1 MVTAKQHP
9 NTNQYGRITLQH
21 LPKAITILYTGKNKN
36 LVEELRSIDNTAVIT
51 AENSLEAMNALTAH
65 TKPDAVICE
74 YHLPGKNGLFLFKSM
89 RSIPSF
95 NTVPFI
101 LLSQTFNEELYKQAL
116 QEKTDDFFTLS
127 NVNAESLVNRVH
139 FLCNYRKKENSCTT
153 GIDTGQETFTMPWSK
168 RLFDIAVA
176 SLVLL
181 LASPF
186 LLLIILA
193 IRLESKGKV
202 YYTSKRVGRK
212 VFDFYKLRSMRTGA
226 DDELKKLA
234 KEKNQYKSTG
244 NKDEVQ
250 FDIPCPRCSKLQEGQ
265 SCSPVMY
272 IDNHRICDYWY
283 NHQKAEVSKSKSA
296 FVKIVDDPRITKVG
310 KFIRNTSIDELPQ
323 LINVLKG
330 DMSIVGNRPLPVY
343 EAEQLTVD
351 SFSRRFL
358 APAGIT
364 GLWQV
369 ELRGKGGV
377 MSEEERKRL
386 DNEYADHFKD
396 GKYSFWYDIKLILRT
411 VPALFQK
418 STV

>member
-1 MVTAKQHP
+1 MVNTTQPTA
-9 NTNQYGRITLQH
+9 TNQYGRITMQN
-21 LPKAITILYTGKNKN
+21 LPKATVILYAGNN
-36 LVEELRSIDNTAVIT
+36 AALVNALRSIENTAVIT
-51 AENSLEAMNALTAH
+51 AYNSMEAMNALTAQH
-65 TKPDAVICE
+65 KPDAVISD

-89 RSIPSF
+89 RSVASLSQ
-95 NTVPFI
+95 VPFI
-101 LLSQTFNEELYKQAL
+101 LLTAAFNEELYKQAL
-116 QEKTDDFFTLS
+116 HDKVNDFFVHDKVT
-127 NVNAESLVNRVH
+127 AATLVNRIN
-139 FLCNYRKKENSCTT
+139 FLCSYRSKTKSDAGTDKVNE
-153 GIDTGQETFTMPWSK
+153 DVFKMPLSK

-176 SLVLL
+176 SFVLL
-181 LASPF
+181 MASPF
-186 LLLIILA
+186 LILIIIA

-226 DDELKKLA
+226 DSELKKLA
-234 KEKNQYKSTG
+234 KDKNQYKSEG
-244 NKDEVQ
+244 NKEEVQ
-250 FDIPCPRCSKLQEGQ
+250 FDVPCPRCSKMENGK

-272 IDNHRICDYWY
+272 IDNHQICDYWY
-283 NHQKAEVSKSKSA
+283 NHQKNEVSKSKSA

-351 SFSRRFL
+351 TYSKRFL

-377 MSEEERKRL
+377 MSEEERKKL
-386 DNEYADHFKD
+386 DNEYAEHFKN
-396 GKYSFWYDIKLILRT
+396 GKYSFWYDMKLILRT
-411 VPALFQK
+411 IPALFQK